1 VRDLRRSAIQRSQ
14 KMKDYLTKLCMF
26 LFLAALFSGRTN
38 ELGVL
43 TGALTGTVLLWPLY
57 RKFVP
62 APKRRRI
69 VVVDEDVEIAE
80 AAAPELAAK

>member
-1 VRDLRRSAIQRSQ
+1 MAGVPPLKGSQ

-43 TGALTGTVLLWPLY
+43 TGALTGTVLFWPLY
-57 RKFVP
+57 RKFIP

-69 VVVDEDVEIAE
+69 VVVDEDAQTAE
-80 AAAPELAAK
+80 DATQELAAK

>member
-80 AAAPELAAK
+80 ATAPELAAK